1 MYLCGD
7 ANESGRRKTSMT
19 KLFRGNNTDVKKLGD
34 MLSNLVIPVKKA
46 GKLNKNL
53 REKWKKVAGDVI
65 SEHTEV
71 AMVKS
76 GILYIEVDSA
86 MWLHHISSFKKE
98 ELLVSIQS
106 EFKRG
111 YISDIK
117 FRVKTF

>member
-1 MYLCGD
+1 M
-7 ANESGRRKTSMT
+7 RKQ
-19 KLFRGNNTDVKKLGD
+19 FRGNNAEVKKLSD
-34 MLSNLVIPVKKA
+34 MLSNIVIPVKRA

-53 REKWKKVAGDVI
+53 REKWKNVAGEAI

-71 AMVKS
+71 GMVKS
-76 GILYIEVDSA
+76 GILHIYVDSA

-98 ELLVSIQS
+98 ELLTSIQN